1 MTVGVGFGG
10 TGGNGGGAGLSGGH
24 LYVNAS
30 SGGGGL
36 YEGAI
41 TGVGG
46 IGGPGLA
53 RLMYRVISSGGDRPP
68 CPSLALRSRSAFI
81 WRHTRRNSAFA
92 VTALAVSSILVAIPL
107 LPCLNSSILISVRT
121 YWNSSVRRWANVA
134 RGMMST

>member
-10 TGGNGGGAGLSGGH
+10 TGGSGGGTDLNGGNLW
-24 LYVNAS
+24 VVAS

-36 YEGAI
+36 YVGAI
-41 TGVGG
+41 IGGGG

-53 RLMYRVISSGGDRPP
+53 RLMYRAISSGGDRPP

-81 WRHTRRNSAFA
+81 WRHTRRNSVFA

-121 YWNSSVRRWANVA
+121 C
-134 RGMMST
+134 